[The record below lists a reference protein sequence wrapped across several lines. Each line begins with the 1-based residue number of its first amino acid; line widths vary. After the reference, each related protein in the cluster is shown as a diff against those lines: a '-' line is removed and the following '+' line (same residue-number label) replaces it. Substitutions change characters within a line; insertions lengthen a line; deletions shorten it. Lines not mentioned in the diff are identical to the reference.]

1 MHFPNVNIT
10 VEALFLLYS
19 QEKCGAFFSY
29 NLHKKIRVPHL
40 WRKITWSIWDPSVFK
55 MAAKSE
61 FSKNHKKIRF
71 VDISEISPE
80 RYITGHK
87 ETIESLKNR
96 VNFPDSCPLTF
107 LKLSSLCLVPQKYM
121 GMLTHHSCK
130 RVRKTLKISI
140 FLVYERLPRFERGL
154 REILWTIWRQTL
166 SPGRNVLILAPKRAR
181 WL

>member
-10 VEALFLLYS
+10 VEALFLFYS

-40 WRKITWSIWDPSVFK
+40 WRIITWSIWDPSVFK

-96 VNFPDSCPLTF
+96 VNFPESCPLNKRRTRITKNLTNAAAF
-107 LKLSSLCLVPQKYM
+107 NLIAWNSSDCFESFSSLNNVWIDRLLMPSSDV
-121 GMLTHHSCK
+121 THYP
-130 RVRKTLKISI
+130 KT
-140 FLVYERLPRFERGL
+140 G
-154 REILWTIWRQTL
+154 
-166 SPGRNVLILAPKRAR
+166 
-181 WL
+181 

>member
-96 VNFPDSCPLTF
+96 VNFPDSCPLNFIKFHTWKGGKV
-107 LKLSSLCLVPQKYM
+107 LSCWSRKEVLRYGVSKLGNEITK
-121 GMLTHHSCK
+121 
-130 RVRKTLKISI
+130 VRKITLFVKKANHMI
-140 FLVYERLPRFERGL
+140 FTENEV
-154 REILWTIWRQTL
+154 L
-166 SPGRNVLILAPKRAR
+166 SC
-181 WL
+181 

>member
-87 ETIESLKNR
+87 ETIESLKNW
-96 VNFPDSCPLTF
+96 VNFPESCPLILWPKHKF
-107 LKLSSLCLVPQKYM
+107 LII
-121 GMLTHHSCK
+121 T
-130 RVRKTLKISI
+130 
-140 FLVYERLPRFERGL
+140 L
-154 REILWTIWRQTL
+154 RESFWVFLSVLLQETPVCPFITL
-166 SPGRNVLILAPKRAR
+166 SNVNKKVNVLKHLLVLRLITLSKIFFKDMSSSN
-181 WL
+181 

>member
-55 MAAKSE
+55 MAAKSD
-61 FSKNHKKIRF
+61 FSQNHKKIRF
-71 VDISEISPE
+71 VDIAEISPE

-87 ETIESLKNR
+87 ETTESLKNR
-96 VNFPDSCPLTF
+96 VNFPESCPLINLPELWKFSKTTWYLFMRQNTRELCNRSVSDKRVKTEGWKF
-107 LKLSSLCLVPQKYM
+107 LKNPFFQLGFS
-121 GMLTHHSCK
+121 
-130 RVRKTLKISI
+130 R
-140 FLVYERLPRFERGL
+140 RF
-154 REILWTIWRQTL
+154 
-166 SPGRNVLILAPKRAR
+166 
-181 WL
+181 

>member
-10 VEALFLLYS
+10 VEALFLLHS

-87 ETIESLKNR
+87 ETTESVKNR
-96 VNFPDSCPLTF
+96 VNFPESCPLTGY
-107 LKLSSLCLVPQKYM
+107 S
-121 GMLTHHSCK
+121 
-130 RVRKTLKISI
+130 RIRA
-140 FLVYERLPRFERGL
+140 
-154 REILWTIWRQTL
+154 TIWSLKYGGIIRL
-166 SPGRNVLILAPKRAR
+166 KRISEFFVSDCELLVTKSQ
-181 WL
+181 WVPPEY